1 MLVTLYIKALSKSG
15 LQAWQMHEASAS
27 IMRKITIAG
36 NGLIKRKRHSNGY
49 LAMALD
55 MVLSRRGRPP
65 TL

>member
-1 MLVTLYIKALSKSG
+1 
-15 LQAWQMHEASAS
+15 MHEASAS

-65 TL
+65 PF